1 MALQPS
7 SNSVPSALK
16 RRTPGNSLALRIPKL
31 VARQLALEV
40 DTPVGLSCEGDA
52 LMIRPLKGRLCLGDL
67 LEQVSDANR
76 HGEAQTGSPVGEE
89 AW

>member
-1 MALQPS
+1 MEAQI
-7 SNSVPSALK
+7 K
-16 RRTPGNSLALRIPKL
+16 RWGNSLALRIPKL

-52 LMIRPLKGRLCLGDL
+52 LTIRPLKGRLRLGEL

-76 HGEAQTGSPVGEE
+76 HGEVQTGAPGGEE